1 MPCQSKQ
8 TRRLIPKN
16 NGAVY
21 YHQRMQAYHR
31 IASND
36 GTVANVLLPLSLYV
50 NNNNNLLATFNLK
63 QLNLLYI
70 IAETEIFKW
79 ILIEQ
84 TKL

>member
-1 MPCQSKQ
+1 
-8 TRRLIPKN
+8 
-16 NGAVY
+16 
-21 YHQRMQAYHR
+21 MQAYHR
-31 IASND
+31 IANND
-36 GTVANVLLPLSLYV
+36 GTPANVLLPLSLYV

-70 IAETEIFKW
+70 IAGKEIFKW

>member
-1 MPCQSKQ
+1 MSKQ
-8 TRRLIPKN
+8 ANKKTDTKEQRSRI
-16 NGAVY
+16 Y

-50 NNNNNLLATFNLK
+50 NNNNNLLATFNFK

-70 IAETEIFKW
+70 IAGKEIFKW

>member
-1 MPCQSKQ
+1 
-8 TRRLIPKN
+8 
-16 NGAVY
+16 
-21 YHQRMQAYHR
+21 MQAYHR
-31 IASND
+31 IANND